1 MTSKLIASLFASAA
15 LAGCVTQPGAI
26 SSVSPTSD
34 VVNLQVLAL
43 NDFHGHLEQ
52 SEREGTWIE
61 NGVERRGRIGGAAQ
75 LGATLDALRE
85 GHTVTVAA
93 GDLIGASPLIS
104 SLFLDEPTI
113 RALSVVGLD
122 IASVGN
128 HEFDRGIEE
137 LRRIQNGGCE
147 VYTLREP
154 CAVEPFIGADFAYL
168 AGNVVDDAGVTLFPG
183 TEMRDYGAARV
194 GFIGLTLEGTPN
206 LVADQA
212 TAGYTFLPEAET
224 ANRLAAQLRDR
235 GADAVV
241 LLIHEGGYVDGRFVL
256 DGCPDIS
263 GPIVPIVEA
272 LDPSISLVVSGH
284 SHNAYICNITR
295 ESGEPVLLTS
305 AGRYGGF
312 VTAIDMVID
321 PASDAV
327 LSLDARS
334 IAVTDTD
341 TPHAEAGEI
350 VRRYAE
356 AVRPVAERAVGPI
369 AAPLARGE
377 DCADRPAQDFVAD
390 AYLFAANAALD
401 APADIAFVNSGGVRS
416 DLSGADDGVL
426 TFGELAAMAPFGN
439 TLIVLEM
446 TGGQIMAL
454 LEQQFC
460 QEDGSVLCGS
470 ALVPSAG
477 SAYQVDRRRAQ
488 GERVL
493 APVIDEQ
500 PLDPARTYRVVTNS
514 FLAGGGDGFSQ
525 FGDGTQVANVGF
537 DIDGIEAYV
546 ATGEVRVPVCGRVRT
561 VVAPASS

>member
-1 MTSKLIASLFASAA
+1 MTNKLTALLLASAA
-15 LAGCVTQPGAI
+15 LAGCATQPQ
-26 SSVSPTSD
+26 SVSSISPAADTVS
-34 VVNLQVLAL
+34 LQVLAL

-52 SEREGTWIE
+52 SDREGTWIE
-61 NGVERRGRIGGAAQ
+61 NGQEQRGRIGGAAQ

-85 GHTVTVAA
+85 GHSVTVAA

-154 CAVEPFIGADFAYL
+154 CAVEAFVGADFAYL
-168 AGNVVDDAGVTLFPG
+168 AGNVVDDAGATLFSG
-183 TEMRDYGAARV
+183 TELRDYGNARV
-194 GFIGLTLEGTPN
+194 GFIGLTLQDTPN

-224 ANRLAAQLRDR
+224 ANRLAAQLRDQ
-235 GADAVV
+235 GADTVV

-256 DGCPDIS
+256 DGCPDLS

-284 SHNAYICNITR
+284 SHNSYICNITR
-295 ESGEPVLLTS
+295 DSGEPVLLTS

-321 PASDAV
+321 PAADTV
-327 LSLDARS
+327 LSLEAR
-334 IAVTDTD
+334 AVAVRDTD
-341 TPHAEAGEI
+341 TPHPEADAI

-356 AVRPVAERAVGPI
+356 AVRPVAERAVGPV
-369 AAPLARGE
+369 AAPLDRGE

-401 APADIAFVNSGGVRS
+401 EPADVAFVNSGGVRS
-416 DLSGADDGVL
+416 DLSGAEDGVL

-446 TGGQIMAL
+446 TGAEIVGL

-460 QEDGSVLCGS
+460 EEDGSVLCGS
-470 ALVPSAG
+470 ALIPSAG
-477 SAYQVDRRRAQ
+477 SAYQVDRSLAL

-493 APVIDEQ
+493 APVIDGQ
-500 PLDPARTYRVVTNS
+500 PLDAARTYRVVTNS
-514 FLAGGGDGFSQ
+514 FLAGGGDGFAQ
-525 FGDGTQVANVGF
+525 FTSARQIANVGF

-546 ATGEVRVPVCGRVRT
+546 ATGEVSVPVCGRVRN
-561 VVAPASS
+561 VVAPRSP